1 MKKEIFEQLK
11 ALILDIRYDE
21 FKDLD
26 DISINGIEDILSQLE
41 ILRSEQ
47 HKQSFKI
54 NTIITHLIDYS
65 NGDFSKELDVSDDE
79 DQLDVISMG
88 LNTFVEELRE
98 NAVSI
103 ETFDAVFKS
112 ISSPFFVIELNEKI
126 ISKHNQAALDY
137 FEYALP
143 NLYKIPASDVIPDE
157 FLELINNFSNS
168 DEVSSTI
175 RYTLGMKKH
184 LIVNLSKLDTTFYTK
199 NSIAVFITDISK
211 EVESELLIAQ
221 SERKFRNLFELSP
234 IGIVLIDYENG
245 KFLEFNDALLDF
257 TGYTKNELHKM
268 TIFDATP
275 PEYWE
280 SDLEKIKGL
289 KFGHK
294 IQPYEKEVFRK
305 DGSRMPVLVNGIK
318 LGLENHKKT
327 FLTLVQDITEQKK
340 AEQELLKSKEEAEK
354 ANKAKSEFL
363 ANMSHEM
370 RTPLNGII
378 GFSEILLKA
387 DLETSQNQYVKTI
400 FQSANS
406 LLDIIND
413 ILDFTKIE
421 IGKIQLFAEKVHL
434 FKLIDEVISIIEFNA
449 YEKQLEV
456 IVNIDHDIPEYIYAD
471 KLRLKQILINLLG
484 NAVKFTEYGEIEIS
498 VTKAEAGKE
507 SNPGNVSLIFSVRDT
522 GIGVSEEGKSII
534 FKAFMQEDNSSTR
547 KYGGT
552 GLGLTICNN
561 LLGLMNSELMLTSTK
576 GVGSNFSFTLNVPGE
591 SNEKSWN
598 QMFQNIGQKTVLL
611 HDRNLTAL
619 NAGTKILKYCG
630 FSVEIANENQE
641 VIQKLQTNNHDLV
654 LIDQSLFESDL
665 AKAEFLKLLEKKPG
679 LKAKLI
685 IVSPAIMQNEQKKSN
700 LPFNFEKTISKPLT
714 PSKLYDTLK
723 TKEETQTK
731 QQNMEKEV
739 ISSNTFFDIL
749 IVEDNAINMFLAET
763 FVKKCFINANIH
775 TAENGQIGVEV
786 FEKNPNID
794 IILMDVQMPV
804 LNGYEATAKIRSLN
818 EKGRQVPIIAVTA
831 GTMLGDKEKCLDAG
845 MSDYLGKPIETS
857 TLESMIEKWLTFN
870 QSKKV
875 QSSENAEQKRPN
887 SIDIDKLK
895 EVFGDDQNLVDE
907 IIKMSLD
914 SFEVMIID
922 AAHAFEKKDRVELKK
937 MIHKSKGT
945 ALSVYFS
952 ALAQLLTD
960 LDQDIKDG
968 VEFTELTRKFDL
980 VKLEIDYLK
989 QSCLK

>member
-1 MKKEIFEQLK
+1 MDNSFFKQLK
-11 ALILDIRYDE
+11 QAIIDLRQDE
-21 FKDLD
+21 FKMFDELA
-26 DISINGIEDILSQLE
+26 IKNEEDIVREMGLL
-41 ILRSEQ
+41 LSEQ
-47 HKQSFKI
+47 QSKSKKI
-54 NTIITHLIDYS
+54 SNIIEHLIDYS
-65 NGDFSKELDVSDDE
+65 NGDFSRKLEISDDE

-103 ETFDAVFKS
+103 DTFDAVFKS

-137 FEYALP
+137 FEYSLP

-157 FLELINNFSNS
+157 FLALITNFSNS
-168 DEVSSTI
+168 GEISSTI
-175 RYTLGMKKH
+175 RYTLGKKKH
-184 LIVNLSKLDTTFYTK
+184 LIVNFSKLDTTYYNK
-199 NSIAVFITDISK
+199 NSIAVFITDITK

-234 IGIVLIDYENG
+234 IGIVLIDYENE
-245 KFLEFNDALLDF
+245 KFLEINDALLEF
-257 TGYTKNELHKM
+257 TGYTKNELLNL
-268 TIFDATP
+268 TLNDATP

-280 SDLEKIKGL
+280 SDLERIKGL

-294 IQPYEKEVFRK
+294 IQPYEKEIFRK

-327 FLTLVQDITEQKK
+327 FLALVQDITERKI

-378 GFSEILLKA
+378 GFSDILLKA
-387 DLETSQNQYVKTI
+387 DLDTSQNQYVKTI

-406 LLDIIND
+406 LLAIINE

-421 IGKIQLFAEKVHL
+421 IGKIQLFPEKVHL
-434 FKLIDEVISIIEFNA
+434 FELVDEVISVIEFSA
-449 YEKQLEV
+449 FEKQLEV
-456 IVNIDHDIPEYIYAD
+456 IVNIDYDVPEYIYAD

-484 NAVKFTEYGEIEIS
+484 NAVKFTEHGEIEIS
-498 VTKAEAGKE
+498 ISKAEVHEEYDSGD
-507 SNPGNVSLIFSVRDT
+507 VSLLFSVRDT
-522 GIGVSEEGKSII
+522 GIGVSEEGKNII

-552 GLGLTICNN
+552 GLGLNICNN
-561 LLGLMNSELMLTSTK
+561 LLELMDSKLMLTSTK
-576 GVGSNFSFTLNVPGE
+576 NVGSNFSFTLNVPCE
-591 SNEKSWN
+591 SNQKTWI
-598 QMFQNIGQKTVLL
+598 QWFQNLSQKSVLL
-611 HDRNLTAL
+611 YDRNLTAL
-619 NAGTKILKYCG
+619 QAATKMLKNCG
-630 FSVEIANENQE
+630 FSVEGANESQE
-641 VIQKLQTNNHDLV
+641 FIQKLQTNTVDLA
-654 LIDQSLFESDL
+654 LIDQSFFDL
-665 AKAEFLKLLEKKPG
+665 DFARDELLKLIEKDRS
-679 LKAKLI
+679 LRDKLI
-685 IVSPAIMQNEQKKSN
+685 VLAPAILDNVQNKSG
-700 LPFNFEKTISKPLT
+700 LPLSFEKIISKPFT
-714 PSKLYDTLK
+714 PAKLYDILK
-723 TKEETQTK
+723 SQEETHTQ
-731 QQNMEKEV
+731 QQNMENEV
-739 ISSNTFFDIL
+739 FTSNVVFDIL
-749 IVEDNAINMFLAET
+749 IVEDNEINMFLAKT
-763 FVKKCFINANIH
+763 LVKKSFLNAKIH

-845 MSDYLGKPIETS
+845 MNDYLGKPIEVS
-857 TLESMIEKWLTFN
+857 ALEALIKKWLTFN
-870 QSKKV
+870 QPKKMHSTEKD
-875 QSSENAEQKRPN
+875 QQKRPN
-887 SIDIDKLK
+887 SIDTDKLK
-895 EVFGDDQNLVDE
+895 EVYGDDQNFIDE

-914 SFEVMIID
+914 SFEGMIIE
-922 AAHAFEKKDRVELKK
+922 AQLSLEKKDRGELKK
-937 MIHKSKGT
+937 IIHKSKGT

-952 ALAQLLTD
+952 ALAELLTD
-960 LDQDIKDG
+960 LDKDIKDG
-968 VEFTELTRKFDL
+968 VEFTELLDKFNL
-980 VKLEIDYLK
+980 VKLEVDFLK
-989 QSCLK
+989 QNCLG

>member
-1 MKKEIFEQLK
+1 MDTSFFKQLK
-11 ALILDIRYDE
+11 QAIIDLRQDE
-21 FKDLD
+21 FKAFDALA
-26 DISINGIEDILSQLE
+26 IKNEEDIVRELELLLYEEQNKSQ
-41 ILRSEQ
+41 
-47 HKQSFKI
+47 KI
-54 NTIITHLIDYS
+54 NNIIEHLIDYS
-65 NGDFSKELDVSDDE
+65 NGDFSRKLDVSDDE

-112 ISSPFFVIELNEKI
+112 ISSPFFVIDLNEKI

-137 FEYALP
+137 FGYTLP

-157 FLELINNFSNS
+157 FLELITAFSDS
-168 DEVSSTI
+168 DDVSSTI
-175 RYTLGMKKH
+175 RYTLDKKH
-184 LIVNLSKLDTTFYTK
+184 QIVNFSKLDTTYYAK
-199 NSIAVFITDISK
+199 SSIAVFITDITK

-257 TGYTKNELHKM
+257 TGYSKNELHNL
-268 TIFDATP
+268 TLYDATP

-280 SDLEKIKGL
+280 SDIEKIKGL
-289 KFGHK
+289 KFGYK
-294 IQPYEKEVFRK
+294 IHSYEKEIFRK
-305 DGSRMPVLVNGIK
+305 DGSRIPVLVNGIK
-318 LGLENHKKT
+318 LGLENEKKI
-327 FLTLVQDITEQKK
+327 FLALVQDITERKK
-340 AEQELLKSKEEAEK
+340 AEQELLRSKEEAEK

-378 GFSEILLKA
+378 GFSEILLRA
-387 DLETSQNQYVKTI
+387 DLDTSQNQYVKTI

-406 LLDIIND
+406 LLAIIND

-421 IGKIQLFAEKVHL
+421 IGKIQLFSEKVHL
-434 FKLIDEVISIIEFNA
+434 FELVDEVISIIEFNA

-456 IVNIDHDIPEYIYAD
+456 VVNIDHDIPECIYAD

-484 NAVKFTEYGEIEIS
+484 NAVKFTENGEIEIS
-498 VTKAEAGKE
+498 ITKTEVQKE
-507 SNPGNVSLIFSVRDT
+507 CNSNDVSLLFSVRDT
-522 GIGVSEEGKSII
+522 GIGVSEEGKTKI

-561 LLGLMNSELMLTSTK
+561 LLGLMNSKLMLTSTK
-576 GVGSNFSFTLNVPGE
+576 NVGSDFSFTINVPCE
-591 SNEKSWN
+591 NNQKSWK
-598 QMFQNIGQKTVLL
+598 QLFQNIAQKSVLL
-611 HDRNLTAL
+611 YERNLTAL
-619 NAGTKILKYCG
+619 KAETIMLKNCG
-630 FSVEIANENQE
+630 FSVEVANESQDF
-641 VIQKLQTNNHDLV
+641 IQKLQTNNFALAF
-654 LIDQSLFESDL
+654 IDQSFFESDL
-665 AKAEFLKLLEKKPG
+665 EKAELLKLIEKNHS
-679 LKAKLI
+679 LI
-685 IVSPAIMQNEQKKSN
+685 SELIVISPAIIENEQKKLGLPLN
-700 LPFNFEKTISKPLT
+700 LEKVISKPLT
-714 PSKLYDTLK
+714 PAKLYATLK

-731 QQNMEKEV
+731 QQNMENEV
-739 ISSNTFFDIL
+739 LSSNLIFDIL
-749 IVEDNAINMFLAET
+749 IVEDNEINMFLAKT
-763 FVKKCFINANIH
+763 LVKKSFVDAKIC

-845 MSDYLGKPIETS
+845 MNDYLGKPIEVS
-857 TLESMIEKWLTFN
+857 ALEATIRKWLSFN
-870 QSKKV
+870 QSKEMH
-875 QSSENAEQKRPN
+875 SSEKDQQNRLNA
-887 SIDIDKLK
+887 IDTDKLK
-895 EVFGDDQNLVDE
+895 EVFGDDQNFINE

-914 SFEVMIID
+914 SFEVMVND
-922 AAHAFEKKDRVELKK
+922 AQLAFEKLDRGELKNI
-937 MIHKSKGT
+937 IHKSKGT

-960 LDQDIKDG
+960 LDKDIKDG
-968 VEFTELTRKFDL
+968 VEFTELLNKFNL
-980 VKLEIDYLK
+980 VKLEVDYLK
-989 QSCLK
+989 QNCLS